1 MKLPSES
8 NLFAALD
15 ALAKSSLSLP
25 LNRLDPLEV
34 PRQFPADLG
43 AIIFGRPADPTES
56 RYADRPPPLASAL
69 AMSSSSTPPRACV
82 SDRPR
87 FCPIDGQ
94 SRAKCPFSPHLKHAS
109 AAAPLGSRSRF
120 AWKCALSG
128 ATLSP
133 MLSTSCATDPHRSP
147 TTSASDLPSS
157 AARSL
162 ARRRALSLHEAP
174 PSPTPPLAP
183 EVSSAAPG
191 ASLGRVAS
199 ACSVGFPSPPSF
211 QNGFSSR
218 SAATLAALV
227 ASASRLCCEEDF
239 GSRAFEASS
248 ARARSRPPPIQ
259 SSRPPSGLCRG
270 GDRCESPGP
279 AGGSIEEGP
288 SLGSSSSSEPE
299 ELDGEPA
306 AVRDFFSRLRAFL
319 ASFLARFFSFR
330 RSRSTSSLATIL
342 TPPRRPIL
350 AVGSLGPRATRS
362 ALWSPKFSGSKKA
375 EAKRHEHWHE
385 QIGSQRRAESAS
397 AVFSSVVRRARSRAR
412 PERPREVDPGVLRT
426 ARIQPSAF

>member
-1 MKLPSES
+1 
-8 NLFAALD
+8 
-15 ALAKSSLSLP
+15 
-25 LNRLDPLEV
+25 
-34 PRQFPADLG
+34 
-43 AIIFGRPADPTES
+43 
-56 RYADRPPPLASAL
+56 
-69 AMSSSSTPPRACV
+69 MSSSSTPPRACV

-218 SAATLAALV
+218 SAATLAALS

-270 GDRCESPGP
+270 GDRCEPPGP

-288 SLGSSSSSEPE
+288 SLGPRSSSSSEPE
-299 ELDGEPA
+299 ELDGDPA
-306 AVRDFFSRLRAFL
+306 AVRDFFSFLRAFL

-350 AVGSLGPRATRS
+350 AVGSRGPRATRS
-362 ALWSPKFSGSKKA
+362 ALCRNRGEKSQSQTARADRLTTPRGVSIVFTRRFSPLWCAARGHARGRSD
-375 EAKRHEHWHE
+375 
-385 QIGSQRRAESAS
+385 
-397 AVFSSVVRRARSRAR
+397 RARWIQVSRE
-412 PERPREVDPGVLRT
+412 PLGSSHPRSDVRGGQEGD
-426 ARIQPSAF
+426 A